1 MSKMSTKKDNLEVG
15 AAVYETLND
24 LPPSIRS
31 RMIELL
37 NARLADAI
45 DLRSQLKVAHWNV
58 KGPEFIALHKL
69 FDEIVDDADEY
80 VDLIAERAVQLGG
93 IADGTVRQ
101 VAERSSLDEYA
112 ATGGGGGEEHVSAV
126 AAALAS
132 FGRAAREA
140 IDTAADARDQD
151 TSDIFTEISRGT
163 DKRLWMVEAHRQ
175 TGERVRPATS
185 AHAESGSQA
194 GH

>member
-1 MSKMSTKKDNLEVG
+1 M
-15 AAVYETLND
+15 YETHND
-24 LPPSIRS
+24 LSPSIRQ

-45 DLRSQLKVAHWNV
+45 DLRTQLKVAHWNV
-58 KGPEFIALHKL
+58 KGPQFISLHKL
-69 FDEIVDDADEY
+69 FDEIVEDADEY

-93 IADGTVRQ
+93 IADGTARQ

-112 ATGGGGGEEHVSAV
+112 ATSSGEGQEHVHAIADV
-126 AAALAS
+126 LAA

-140 IDTAADARDQD
+140 IEISADAKDQD

-163 DKRLWMVEAHRQ
+163 DKWLWMVEAHRQ
-175 TGERVRPATS
+175 TREWARPSAGERS
-185 AHAESGSQA
+185 ESEHHA

>member
-1 MSKMSTKKDNLEVG
+1 M
-15 AAVYETLND
+15 YETLND
-24 LPPSIRS
+24 LSSSIRE

-45 DLRSQLKVAHWNV
+45 DLRTQLKVAHWNV

-93 IADGTVRQ
+93 VADGTARQ

-112 ATGGGGGEEHVSAV
+112 ATGGGGGQEHVHAV
-126 AAALAS
+126 ADALAA
-132 FGRAAREA
+132 FGRSAREA
-140 IDTAADARDQD
+140 IETAAGANDQA
-151 TSDIFTEISRGT
+151 TSDIFTEITRGT
-163 DKRLWMVEAHRQ
+163 DKWLWMVEAHGQVGEWVRGSKEHQ
-175 TGERVRPATS
+175 GDTGRHP
-185 AHAESGSQA
+185 

>member
-1 MSKMSTKKDNLEVG
+1 M
-15 AAVYETLND
+15 YETLND
-24 LPPSIRS
+24 LSPSIRE

-45 DLRSQLKVAHWNV
+45 DLRTQLKVAHWNV
-58 KGPEFIALHKL
+58 KGPQFIALHEL

-93 IADGTVRQ
+93 IADGTARQ

-112 ATGGGGGEEHVSAV
+112 ATGGGGGQEHVHAV
-126 AAALAS
+126 ADALAQ
-132 FGRAAREA
+132 FGRSAREA
-140 IDTAADARDQD
+140 IEIAAGAKDQD
-151 TSDIFTEISRGT
+151 TADIFTEISRGT
-163 DKRLWMVEAHRQ
+163 DKWLWMVEAHRQ
-175 TGERVRPATS
+175 TGEWVRPSTGDQGEAGR
-185 AHAESGSQA
+185 HA